1 MATSNKGFRLEIVL
15 KDGNKNTVYA
25 SSYAEAIYL
34 VNRRYRYTPNLGH
47 IGLYVGTKHLTN
59 LGEHDMLTFAE
70 FAKANPN
77 ITGRSFAKQA
87 DKEALVAF
95 EVPFT
100 IVGAIETETDF
111 LDEKTGEKVWQIN
124 YDVDIDITSPTYQYA
139 SKMKE
144 IASSYR
150 LGLPSNAKRRAELVQ
165 LIQPAIAANT
175 PVRAKLTKIGKGY
188 HFADVAHSKD

>member
-1 MATSNKGFRLEIVL
+1 MAVSKGFRLEINL
-15 KDGNKNTVYA
+15 LDGSKSNVYA
-25 SSYAEAIYL
+25 STYAEAVYL
-34 VNRRYRYTPNLGH
+34 YNRRYRYTPNLGY
-47 IGLYVGTKHLTN
+47 IGLYVGTKLLTK
-59 LGEHDMLTFAE
+59 LGESDMLTFSE

-77 ITGRSFAKQA
+77 ITGRPFAKQP

-95 EVPFT
+95 EIPFS
-100 IVGAIETETDF
+100 IVGAIETQTDF

-124 YDVDIDITSPTYQYA
+124 YDIDVQITSPTYQYA

-165 LIQPAIAANT
+165 VIQPAIANGT
-175 PVRAKLTKIGKGY
+175 PVQCKLTKVGKGY
-188 HFADVAHSKD
+188 HFADL